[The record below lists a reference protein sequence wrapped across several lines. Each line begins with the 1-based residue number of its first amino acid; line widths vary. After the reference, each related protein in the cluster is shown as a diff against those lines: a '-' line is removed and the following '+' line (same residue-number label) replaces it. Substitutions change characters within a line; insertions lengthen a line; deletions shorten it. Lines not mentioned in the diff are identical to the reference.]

1 MSEVSIKAQS
11 LMQIMIEDF
20 CKREYG
26 SEADFGNMEKIP
38 LAYTT
43 SEDGKHTI
51 QAYADIEHLRV
62 QYYYD
67 GFIYGEE
74 LYKCEEDMMD
84 FLQTMTFDELV
95 SY

>member
-1 MSEVSIKAQS
+1 MSEISIKAQS
-11 LMQIMIEDF
+11 LMQIMIDDF
-20 CKREYG
+20 CMKEYKSG
-26 SEADFGNMEKIP
+26 ANFDNMAKIP

-43 SEDGKHTI
+43 TEDGKHTI
-51 QAYADIEHLRV
+51 QVYADIENLRV

-74 LYKCEEDMMD
+74 LFKMEDQMMD
-84 FLQTMTFDELV
+84 FLQTMTFNELV

>member
-1 MSEVSIKAQS
+1 MNVSLKAQS
-11 LMQIMIEDF
+11 IMQIMIENF
-20 CKREYG
+20 CLNEYG
-26 SEADFGNMEKIP
+26 SGANFDNLSKIP

-43 SEDGKHTI
+43 TEDGMHPI
-51 QAYADIEHLRV
+51 QVYADIENLKI

-74 LYKCEEDMMD
+74 LFKCEEQMMD
-84 FLQTMTFDELV
+84 FLSTMSFDELV